1 MRTRR
6 IHVEKAQKTAA
17 GAEFILFCITT
28 DFSSLSL
35 LLQIPGKCAIKY
47 GFGAVMAN
55 QAKKGNKLN
64 KNKRKIKIVGI
75 GSYTPEKILT
85 NADLEK
91 MVDTSDEWIVT
102 RTGIKE
108 RRIAADDQASS
119 DLGIEAGRL
128 ALENAGLTVDD
139 IDLILV
145 ATNTTDTP
153 FPSTACWIQKGLK
166 AGHVPAFDVTA
177 GCTGFIYAMII
188 AESMILSGT
197 NKRILLLAPETLSK
211 VTDWKN
217 RNTCILFGDGAGAV
231 VLEESSDES
240 GMLSSFWGADGNL
253 ADLLLQPGGGSR
265 IPATHEMLDQDLQYL
280 HMKGNEVFK
289 HAVKRMGEAAIES
302 LKDAGLTTEDVDYL
316 IPHQANIRI
325 IDATGRRL
333 KLPPEK
339 VFVNIHKYG
348 NTSVATVPVGLDELY
363 QEGKLKKGAII
374 VMDAF
379 GAGFTWAAL
388 VYRW

>member
-1 MRTRR
+1 M
-6 IHVEKAQKTAA
+6 EN
-17 GAEFILFCITT
+17 E
-28 DFSSLSL
+28 
-35 LLQIPGKCAIKY
+35 
-47 GFGAVMAN
+47 
-55 QAKKGNKLN
+55 AKKENTAN
-64 KNKRKIKIVGI
+64 ENKRKIKIAGI
-75 GSYTPEKILT
+75 GSYTPDKVLT

-91 MVDTSDEWIVT
+91 MVDTSDDWIIT

-108 RRIAADDQASS
+108 RRIGSDDQATS

-128 ALENAGLTVDD
+128 ALKDAGLTADD

-166 AGHVPAFDVTA
+166 ADHVPAFDISA
-177 GCTGFIYAMII
+177 GCTGFIYGMII
-188 AESMILSGT
+188 AESLILSGK
-197 NKRILLLAPETLSK
+197 NKRILLLGPEMLSK
-211 VTDWKN
+211 VTNWKD
-217 RNTCILFGDGAGAV
+217 RNTCVLFGDGAGAV
-231 VLEESSDES
+231 VLEESADDS
-240 GMLSSFWGADGNL
+240 GMLSSYWKADGNL
-253 ADLLLQPGGGSR
+253 AELLLLPGGGSR
-265 IPATHEMLDQDLQYL
+265 MPVTHEMVDQNLQYL

-289 HAVKRMGEAAIES
+289 HAVKRMGEAAVES
-302 LKDAGLTTEDVDYL
+302 LKEAGLTTDDVDYL

-348 NTSVATVPVGLDELY
+348 NMSVATVPVGLAELY
-363 QEGKLKKGAII
+363 QEGKLKKDDII